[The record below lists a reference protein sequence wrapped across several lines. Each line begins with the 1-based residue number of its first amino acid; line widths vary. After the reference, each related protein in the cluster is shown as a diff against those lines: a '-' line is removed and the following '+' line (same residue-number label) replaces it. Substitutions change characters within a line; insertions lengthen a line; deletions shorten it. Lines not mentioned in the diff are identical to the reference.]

1 MGGRGASSGNTQK
14 TNSIANR
21 ILQRAEK
28 GAVRF
33 TLEGNATQFR
43 ITKNENGTYN
53 IKSGNR
59 IYGKN
64 VNSKEAKN
72 IIKETQ
78 KRFEKLNES
87 FKNQKLST
95 TNIQALKPK
104 GRKLED

>member
-78 KRFEKLNES
+78 KRFKKLNES
-87 FKNQKLST
+87 FKNQKLGT

>member
-14 TNSIANR
+14 TNSLADR

-33 TLEGNATQFR
+33 TLEGNATMFR
-43 ITKNENGTYN
+43 MTKNENGTYN

-64 VNSKEAKN
+64 VSFKEAKN
-72 IIKETQ
+72 IIEETQ
-78 KRFEKLNES
+78 KRFKKMNES
-87 FKNQKLST
+87 FKNQKL
-95 TNIQALKPK
+95 QALKPK
-104 GRKLED
+104 RRKLED